1 MNARIFIYII
11 IFFLCF
17 IVFLVTYKFISCELK
32 KASERMSGI
41 LVQCKTEEEKLKAM
55 KSERRKNMKRCLK
68 FVLFF
73 YLGITILVFL
83 FFFLFHK
90 MSGSNIKPI
99 GSYELFREN
108 NVSYYGKYDYS
119 IFCYNNGFFE
129 LSTYKIF
136 DKKEE
141 TVFETQSYE
150 EFISKLENMFI
161 NKKIDKIN
169 FYGTCTS
176 DPGYKSLRHAL
187 NNSKLVESY
196 ELEKL
201 QEGQLIHI
209 KTKNGN
215 TIKIEYLWED
225 MICTCKGV

>member
-32 KASERMSGI
+32 KASERMSEI

-55 KSERRKNMKRCLK
+55 KAERRKNMKRCLK

-90 MSGSNIKPI
+90 MSGLNIKPI

-136 DKKEE
+136 DNKEK
-141 TVFETQSYE
+141 TVFETKSYE
-150 EFISKLENMFI
+150 EFISKLEYAKPFVQTLFSKNNELSSHRFCLQSVCYQTCFVNFI
-161 NKKIDKIN
+161 RSFVVQPLMNPFTIEELYKLPET
-169 FYGTCTS
+169 FSQFLCT
-176 DPGYKSLRHAL
+176 
-187 NNSKLVESY
+187 
-196 ELEKL
+196 
-201 QEGQLIHI
+201 
-209 KTKNGN
+209 
-215 TIKIEYLWED
+215 
-225 MICTCKGV
+225 